1 MKKQAAYKEMKWDI
15 PCLDEERYGAQM
27 AEVVEPYLEKTGIR
41 GSNAGLYYEF
51 YGQREPGGTIVISHG
66 FTESCE
72 KYHELIYYM
81 HRTGYQVAMQ
91 EHRGHGRSFRE
102 VEELQLIHVGDFSL
116 YVEDLHHFIR
126 QEVLPRAKGRP
137 LYLYAHSM
145 GGCIGTL
152 YLEQYPETF
161 RKAVLNAP
169 MYGINNGGV
178 PDFAAEILCRAAAS
192 VGKRKNRLFTMDG
205 FDPQEPFE
213 GGGCD
218 SLARHEY
225 YLKRRREERVYQTS
239 SATYGWALEAM
250 KAGKRAIAPKN
261 AETIRIP
268 VLLFQAKRDTFV
280 RAKEQELFLEHIS
293 NGRKITVDSRHE
305 IYRMSGDRLKSYLAE
320 IFAFYREPPG
330 KIL

>member
-1 MKKQAAYKEMKWDI
+1 MEKQTAYEGMESAV
-15 PCLDEERYGAQM
+15 PCLDEERYERQM
-27 AEVVEPYLEKTGIR
+27 TEVVEPYLEKAGIR

-51 YGQREPGGTIVISHG
+51 YGHREPRATIVISHG

-81 HRTGYQVAMQ
+81 HRMGYQVAMQ
-91 EHRGHGRSFRE
+91 EHRGHGKSFRE
-102 VEELQLIHVGDFSL
+102 VEEPQLVHVEDFSL

-126 QEVLPRAKGRP
+126 KEVLPRAKGRP

-152 YLEQYPETF
+152 YLERYPETF
-161 RKAVLNAP
+161 RRSVLNAP

-178 PDFAAEILCRAAAS
+178 PDFVAGMLCRAAVS
-192 VGKRKNRLFTMDG
+192 VGKRKSRLFTMG
-205 FDPQEPFE
+205 AFDPQEPFE

-218 SLARHEY
+218 SLVRHNY
-225 YLKRRREERVYQTS
+225 YLKRRRKERAYQTS

-250 KAGKRAIAPKN
+250 KAGKKAIASKN
-261 AETIRIP
+261 AAAVRIP

-280 RAKEQELFLEHIS
+280 RAKEQELFLERIP

-305 IYRMSGDRLKSYLAE
+305 IYRMPGDRLELYLAE
-320 IFAFYREPPG
+320 IFAFYRDEE
-330 KIL
+330 K